1 MSSFDN
7 QLNGKQQQQQQQ
19 QQQDISKLKRNMT
32 LDFNSGIPSNK
43 KSKFIKNCVLESP
56 GEWIGL
62 GNIQLNI
69 EF

>member
-7 QLNGKQQQQQQQ
+7 QLNVKQQQQSNGGQQQ

-32 LDFNSGIPSNK
+32 LDFNSGISSNK

-56 GEWIGL
+56 GM
-62 GNIQLNI
+62 
-69 EF
+69 

>member
-7 QLNGKQQQQQQQ
+7 QLNVKQQQQSNGGQQ

-32 LDFNSGIPSNK
+32 LDFNSGISSNK

-56 GEWIGL
+56 GM
-62 GNIQLNI
+62 
-69 EF
+69 

>member
-7 QLNGKQQQQQQQ
+7 QLNVKQQQQQSNGDQQQ

-56 GEWIGL
+56 GE
-62 GNIQLNI
+62 
-69 EF
+69 